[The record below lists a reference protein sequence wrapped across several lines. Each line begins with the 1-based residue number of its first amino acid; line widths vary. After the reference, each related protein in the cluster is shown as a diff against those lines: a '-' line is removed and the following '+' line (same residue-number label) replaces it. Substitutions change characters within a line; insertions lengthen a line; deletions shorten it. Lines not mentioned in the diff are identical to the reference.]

1 MTRKEKTTRLAGRA
15 SVLKGRPKG
24 AELVFLAIES
34 NRGLLLGRTGAG
46 ITVNQP
52 GENGVFYWDDK
63 NLN

>member
-1 MTRKEKTTRLAGRA
+1 MTRKEKTTRLTNLA
-15 SVLKGRPKG
+15 SVLKGRPKE
-24 AELVFLAIES
+24 ANQVFFAIECG
-34 NRGLLLGRTGAG
+34 RGLLLGRTGAG